1 MEKKTECMIVQ
12 DLLLGYVD
20 DVLNEE
26 SKKVVEKHL
35 AECDVCQKR
44 LKDINNSEIEVY
56 SCGIYA
62 ENGDGSTYN
71 AINSASTN

>member
-1 MEKKTECMIVQ
+1 MEKKTECKIVQ

-35 AECDVCQKR
+35 SECDMCQKR
-44 LKDINNSEIEVY
+44 LKDIKNDIEDNEITQ
-56 SCGIYA
+56 
-62 ENGDGSTYN
+62 ENRL
-71 AINSASTN
+71 II